1 MIDVTKDCNMSLST
15 VVREKLQQFINNL
28 NGQKPAADFYAHII
42 REIERPLIELAL
54 EANDGN
60 RLQAASWLGINRNT
74 LRKKMKELNL

>member
-1 MIDVTKDCNMSLST
+1 MHDVIKDCNMSLST
-15 VVREKLQQFINNL
+15 VVKEKLQQFVKNL
-28 NGQKPAADFYAHII
+28 NGQKPAADFYAHFI

-54 EANDGN
+54 EANEGN

>member
-1 MIDVTKDCNMSLST
+1 MHDVTKDCNMSLST
-15 VVREKLQQFINNL
+15 VVREKLQQFVSNL
-28 NGQKPAADFYAHII
+28 NGQKPAADFHAHII

-60 RLQAASWLGINRNT
+60 RLQAALWLGINRNT